1 MEKKSYNAPEV
12 KFHQLMAKSTM
23 LAGSSGNGDVNSGK
37 GGGSNNNDDDNG
49 SYFIGDDQ
57 ELGAKG
63 GYLNF
68 DED

>member
-1 MEKKSYNAPEV
+1 MEKKFYNAPEV
-12 KFHQLMAKSTM
+12 KFHQLMAKTSM
-23 LAGSSGNGDVNSGK
+23 LAGSGGGEDYNGGKGNG
-37 GGGSNNNDDDNG
+37 NNNDDDNG

>member
-1 MEKKSYNAPEV
+1 MEKKFYNAPEV
-12 KFHQLMAKSTM
+12 KFHQLRTKSSM
-23 LAGSSGNGDVNSGK
+23 LQAS
-37 GGGSNNNDDDNG
+37 GGGSSQGKGNGNNNNDDDNG

>member
-1 MEKKSYNAPEV
+1 MEKKFYNAPEV
-12 KFHQLMAKSTM
+12 KFHQLRTKSSM
-23 LAGSSGNGDVNSGK
+23 LQAS
-37 GGGSNNNDDDNG
+37 GGGSSQGKGNGNNNDDDNG

>member
-1 MEKKSYNAPEV
+1 MEKKFYNAPED
-12 KFHQLMAKSTM
+12 KFNQLRTKSSM
-23 LAGSSGNGDVNSGK
+23 LQAS
-37 GGGSNNNDDDNG
+37 GGGSSQGKGNGNNNDDDNG

>member
-1 MEKKSYNAPEV
+1 MEKKFYNAPEV
-12 KFHQLMAKSTM
+12 KFHQLRTKSSM
-23 LAGSSGNGDVNSGK
+23 LQASGGDSSQGKGNG
-37 GGGSNNNDDDNG
+37 NNNDDDNG